1 MWAMA
6 KVRQVGK
13 WALATAAWAAAAHSS
28 HAASPAGCD
37 VLSADKIE
45 LPAAFT
51 DDGQLYLR
59 VSLNGAP
66 ERWFELDTGTTPSA
80 VDLAYARLAKLPLT
94 GHRGHGAGAGTD
106 RPAYIQTSATARAGA
121 FTAANISIQALDFA
135 PPGPDGQPI
144 GGLLGTSFL
153 KGQLLIADY
162 RNRKAW
168 VSQGSLA
175 RCKAA
180 QPFRLRFD
188 IVVTRIKVGGRPM
201 DAIVDSGGVY
211 DLLVQPAA
219 APALGLSDA
228 MARGISGV
236 GYGYG
241 GKVDVRGA
249 VGPSLD
255 VGQIHH
261 AQSQAS
267 FIPIP
272 LKIDVAIGTHFLRHT
287 RTTIDYRSRKILFEE

>member
-1 MWAMA
+1 MPKVQARKWLLAAM
-6 KVRQVGK
+6 
-13 WALATAAWAAAAHSS
+13 WAAAS
-28 HAASPAGCD
+28 ASTQAELPAGCNP
-37 VLSADKIE
+37 LSADAIE

-66 ERWFELDTGTTPSA
+66 ERWFQLDTGTTPSA
-80 VDLAYARLAKLPLT
+80 VDLGYARLAKLDLT
-94 GHRGHGAGAGTD
+94 GHRGHGGGAGAD

-121 FTAANISIQALDFA
+121 FTAPNISIQALNYA
-135 PPGPDGQPI
+135 PRGPDGQPI
-144 GGLLGTSFL
+144 GGVLGTSFL
-153 KGQLLIADY
+153 KRQLLIVDY
-162 RNRKAW
+162 RTRKAW
-168 VSQGSLA
+168 ISQGSLA
-175 RCKAA
+175 RCKTA
-180 QPFRLRFD
+180 QLFRLRFG

-211 DLLVQPAA
+211 DLLVQPSA
-219 APALGLSDA
+219 APAFGLSDA
-228 MARGISGV
+228 MAKGMSGV

-241 GKVDVRGA
+241 GKVEIRGA
-249 VGPSLD
+249 VGPALD

-261 AQSQAS
+261 AQSQVS

-272 LKIDVAIGTHFLRHT
+272 LKIHVAIGTHFLRHT

>member
-1 MWAMA
+1 MRKGPVGTWFLTAMLGA
-6 KVRQVGK
+6 S
-13 WALATAAWAAAAHSS
+13 ALPAAQAAL
-28 HAASPAGCD
+28 PAGCD
-37 VLSADKIE
+37 PLSADKVE

-59 VSLNGAP
+59 VSLNDAP

-80 VDLAYARLAKLPLT
+80 VDLGYARLAKLDLT
-94 GHRGHGAGAGTD
+94 GHKGHGSGAGAD
-106 RPAYIQTSATARAGA
+106 RPTYIQTSATVRAGA
-121 FTAANISIQALDFA
+121 FTAPNISIQALNFA
-135 PPGPDGQPI
+135 PLGPDGQPI

-153 KGQLLIADY
+153 KGQLLIVDY

-168 VSQGSLA
+168 ISQGSLA
-175 RCKAA
+175 HCKAA
-180 QPFRLRFD
+180 QSFRLRFD

-219 APALGLSDA
+219 APALGLSEA
-228 MARGISGV
+228 MAKGISGV

-241 GKVDVRGA
+241 GKVDVRGSI
-249 VGPSLD
+249 GPSLD

-261 AQSQAS
+261 AQSQVS
-267 FIPIP
+267 YLPIP